1 MSGISF
7 QIDDKE
13 LLDKLNLLAAS
24 SERPQAMMHAIGAA
38 MVQSTQRRFER
49 EAGPD
54 GRPWPKL
61 SPRTANKRLGRS
73 RRGYAHMLRVT
84 GRLYQSISY
93 QADGLSV
100 AWGTNVVYGPIHQLG
115 GTIDMPARSQRIY
128 LRNIRKGGQTRTR
141 FGKQSHKTAEPRD
154 VNVGP
159 HTITIPARPYL
170 GLSAADREEIIA
182 QAVDFYRKETG
193 A

>member
-1 MSGISF
+1 MSVSF

-49 EAGPD
+49 EMGPD

-61 SPRTANKRLGRS
+61 SPRTANKRLGRG

-93 QADGLSV
+93 QADGVSV

-128 LRNIRKGGQTRTR
+128 LRKIRKGGKTRNR
-141 FGKQSHKTAEPRD
+141 FGKASHKTAEPRD

-159 HTITIPARPYL
+159 HTINIPARPYL

-182 QAVDFYRKETG
+182 TAVDFYRKEVG
-193 A
+193 Q